1 MHDVLDIIKN
11 VQSLY
16 AVGPTLGI
24 LKDFERVLDDLDI
37 YVFQNWEDGELLS
50 GPTDSR
56 HFVTCSFMWPADKMP
71 DPAGGKRLLDRG
83 CKVTYK
89 KDELLKPREI
99 KTPADYRPGTRKG
112 KIDAILIS
120 SKELSQKERD
130 EISQEISK
138 AIKSNI
144 DFAFKTDKSLISGT
158 KIQVGSLL
166 IDTSLSNKLK
176 RLKQSMLEG

>member
-16 AVGPTLGI
+16 AVGPTLGV
-24 LKDFERVLDDLDI
+24 LKDFERVLDDLDV

-50 GPTDSR
+50 GPVDSR

-83 CKVTYK
+83 CKVSYK

-99 KTPADYRPGTRKG
+99 KTPADYRPGTTKG
-112 KIDAILIS
+112 KIDAHDIWVVEIKMPKALIGNM
-120 SKELSQKERD
+120 KHGQD
-130 EISQEISK
+130 EIET
-138 AIKSNI
+138 
-144 DFAFKTDKSLISGT
+144 TDEPSEGT
-158 KIQVGSLL
+158 GS
-166 IDTSLSNKLK
+166 INDIV
-176 RLKQSMLEG
+176 